1 MPRASLTKAQQ
12 LQLCDYHRS
21 HPRMKCMAL
30 AQWCQ
35 GTFDLDRMPG
45 KSTVNKILR
54 DKEKLRNV
62 DVDYRDVRR
71 MRSAEMRLLERNILE
86 TLALYEAVSSQEML
100 APAASGK
107 LR

>member
-35 GTFDLDRMPG
+35 GTFDLDSMPG
-45 KSTVNKILR
+45 KSTVSKILR

-86 TLALYEAVSSQEML
+86 TLALNSTMMGAT
-100 APAASGK
+100 
-107 LR
+107 